1 MKKILLI
8 CLMLLACV
16 LIFTACGSETI
27 TTTETPATTTAP
39 TTTTALAT
47 TEVPV
52 TTEAPTTTKTTGATE
67 VVVSTT
73 VPDTTTPN
81 STTAPVTTEVPTVTL
96 APGLYDDNDKLVAS
110 WEELVTVHNMKVDKD
125 YSRDTY
131 DHYGIGGTSPY
142 YVLTYAFELQTGTKL
157 VLGNVDRIGNY
168 AFAFCANLTSIT
180 IPNSV
185 TSIGDDAFRACYSLA
200 SITIPDGVTSIG
212 DYAFYGCTKL
222 TSIRIPGGVTLIGN
236 YAFLSCT
243 SLTKFLVDQNNPNYS
258 SDGIALYNKDKTK
271 LIQVPA
277 SVTSFTIPRSVT
289 SIGDYAF
296 YYCIKLESITIPSS
310 VTSIGCSAFESCAK
324 LESITIPDSVT
335 WIGECAFVSCVK
347 LKSILVDQ
355 NNPNYSSDGIALY
368 NKDKTKL
375 IQVPASV
382 TSFTIPGSITSI
394 GDYAFYDCSNLT
406 RITIPD
412 GVTSIGDRAF
422 LYCRNLTA
430 IYCEATSQPGGWNS
444 DWNYACDAKVHWGV
458 GGSKEEPPVDEPP
471 LDENIPPVEK
481 EFMELMADAW
491 WQQVYRKNPIVCT
504 VNEDGSETYTWFVTV
519 RAADGLFP
527 MYESENGTSLPSI
540 QLSTAEGAF
549 VYIKDVNK
557 DEDYTKYTVSG
568 WKTENNY
575 DISFVVDGFVPE
587 DGAKYDMALFF
598 VMPEHSAHPG
608 DLVCVWDLGKTW
620 TYEASSINEG

>member
-1 MKKILLI
+1 MKKILLV
-8 CLMLLACV
+8 CLVLIACI
-16 LIFTACGSETI
+16 LIFTACSGEIPTM
-27 TTTETPATTTAP
+27 TKAPVTTEAPATTETA
-39 TTTTALAT
+39 
-47 TEVPV
+47 V
-52 TTEAPTTTKTTGATE
+52 TTEAPTTTKTPGKTDA
-67 VVVSTT
+67 VVSTAVLYT
-73 VPDTTTPN
+73 TKAPDTTKVPDTTTPN
-81 STTAPVTTEVPTVTL
+81 STTAPVTTEVPVVTL

-131 DHYGIGGTSPY
+131 DHYGIDGTSPY
-142 YVLTYAFELQTGTKL
+142 YVLTHASELQTGTKL

-212 DYAFYGCTKL
+212 DDAFYGCTKL

-277 SVTSFTIPRSVT
+277 SVTSFTIPGSVT
-289 SIGDYAF
+289 SIGDDAF

-310 VTSIGCSAFESCAK
+310 VTSIGCSAFE
-324 LESITIPDSVT
+324 
-335 WIGECAFVSCVK
+335 SCVK

-382 TSFTIPGSITSI
+382 TSFTIPGSVTSI

-458 GGSKEEPPVDEPP
+458 GGNEEPPVDEPP
-471 LDENIPPVEK
+471 VDEPPVDDNLPPVEK
-481 EFMELMADAW
+481 EIWELVSDAW
-491 WQQVYRKNPIVCT
+491 WNSVHSKKPITCT
-504 VNEDGSETYTWFVTV
+504 VNNDGSETYTWFVTV
-519 RAADGLFP
+519 AAKDGLFP
-527 MYESENGTSLPSI
+527 AYEGEDGNSLPSI

-568 WKTENNY
+568 WRTDRWC
-575 DISFVVDGFVPE
+575 DIWFVADGFVPE
-587 DGAKYDMALFF
+587 EGAKYDMVLFF
-598 VMPEHSAHPG
+598 VLPEHSAHPG

-620 TYEASSINEG
+620 TYQASDNEG